1 MSLSKLKKI
10 HVIIIGS
17 VLCVMAAAALF
28 FLLIKPQQ
36 EAYKAAESRY
46 NAAKDLGNQEAEN
59 RANEDLAKAIAESN
73 LARQALDYQMK
84 RRMPDLS
91 FARRDLGMLSLW
103 KEQIKTLGPLLESF
117 AKDPNVSFVRTNF
130 TIPPPPVSPNDPIF
144 DKELLQFDVGTVQAM
159 GNFKDL
165 MNHIRRWNNCRRLV
179 MVGPPVL
186 QGSSPRLVV
195 AYSITC
201 FIFPVEKGG
210 PQIPIAGTG
219 QGGQTG
225 QVF

>member
-36 EAYKAAESRY
+36 EAYEKAEARY
-46 NAAKDLGNQEAEN
+46 NAAKDLGNQMAEN
-59 RANEDLAKAIAESN
+59 KALDDLAKAISESN
-73 LARQALDYQMK
+73 LARQAFDYQMK

-91 FARRDLGMLSLW
+91 FARRDTGMLALW
-103 KEQIKTLGPLLESF
+103 QEQIKTLGPLLESF
-117 AKDPNVSFVRTNF
+117 ARDKSVDVVGARF
-130 TIPPPPVSPNDPIF
+130 TIPPPPVNPNDSIF
-144 DKELLQFDVGTVQAM
+144 DRDQLVFPLGSVQAV

-165 MNHIRRWNNCRRLV
+165 MNNIRRWNNCKRLV

-186 QGSSPRLVV
+186 QGTSPRLAM
-195 AYSITC
+195 AYAVTC
-201 FIFPVEKGG
+201 YVFPAAKGG
-210 PQIPIAGTG
+210 PQIPMAGTG
-219 QGGQTG
+219 QQGQPG